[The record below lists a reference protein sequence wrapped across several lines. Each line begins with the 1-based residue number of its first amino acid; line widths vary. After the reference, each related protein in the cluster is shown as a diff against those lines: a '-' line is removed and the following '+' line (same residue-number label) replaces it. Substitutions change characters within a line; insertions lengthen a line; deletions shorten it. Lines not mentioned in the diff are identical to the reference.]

1 LKAEKMFELSLR
13 DRRRRV
19 TNYFSLAVICTLAFM
34 AIAPLFFIFSYLLI
48 RGWSGLTIE
57 FFTEIPKPVGEVG
70 GGMANAISG
79 SLVLMAIAAM
89 IGVPLGLIC
98 GMALSE
104 LKKTFTARVLR
115 VSVDLLTSVP
125 SIVIGLFAYALVVVP
140 MKGYSAWAGGVALA
154 IVMVPIVARSTE
166 EILKLVPRA
175 VHEAG
180 LALGIPRWK
189 VLVRLIVPG
198 VRSGIVTG
206 VLLASARV
214 SGETAPLLFTAFSNS
229 YGFRGLSNPTASLPV
244 QIYTYATSH
253 DETWRQLA
261 WTGALV
267 LVFVVFCLNLLTRFL
282 VRRQ

>member
-1 LKAEKMFELSLR
+1 MFELSIR
-13 DRRRRV
+13 DRKRRWV
-19 TNYFSLAVICTLAFM
+19 NYLSLGFLCGLAFL
-34 AIAPLFFIFSYLLI
+34 AIAPLFFIFAYLLL
-48 RGWSGLTIE
+48 RGLNGLSVS
-57 FFTEIPKPVGEVG
+57 FFTEIPKPVGETG

-79 SLVLMAIAAM
+79 SLVLMAIASM

-115 VSVDLLTSVP
+115 ISVDLLTSVP

-140 MKGYSAWAGGVALA
+140 MKGYSAWAGGFALS

-180 LALGIPRWK
+180 LALGVPRWK
-189 VLVRLIVPG
+189 VLIRLIVPG

-206 VLLASARV
+206 VLLALARV

-229 YGFRGLSNPTASLPV
+229 FGFRGLSSPTASLPV

-267 LVFVVFCLNLLTRFL
+267 LVFVVFCLNLITRFL

>member
-1 LKAEKMFELSLR
+1 MFELSVR
-13 DRRRRV
+13 DRKRRFV
-19 TNYFSLAVICTLAFM
+19 NYFSLASVCALAFM

-48 RGWSGLTIE
+48 RGWSGLSIE
-57 FFTEIPKPVGEVG
+57 FFTEIPKPVGETG

-79 SLVLMAIAAM
+79 SLVLMAIASM

-104 LKKTFTARVLR
+104 LKKTLTARVLR

-140 MKGYSAWAGGVALA
+140 MKGYSAWAGGFALS

-189 VLVRLIVPG
+189 VLIRLIIPG

-229 YGFRGLSNPTASLPV
+229 YGFRGLSSPTASLPV